1 MLQMTGLQIDQELCN
16 LEAGIAFDGMACVWV
31 CVWIWIWQ
39 LLMSPRV
46 QLIPASKA
54 VCVTP

>member
-1 MLQMTGLQIDQELCN
+1 MTGLQIDQELCN

-31 CVWIWIWQ
+31 CVWIWIWIWQ
-39 LLMSPRV
+39 LLMFPRV
-46 QLIPASKA
+46 QLTPASKA

>member
-1 MLQMTGLQIDQELCN
+1 MTGLQIDQELCN